1 MQLPGSLRDDTGIAR
16 KGAAVPEASRT
27 GERSDAGQPRI
38 RTRARFGAAV
48 VLVLAVAV
56 GFVGCGGGGGDSGK
70 AKRAT
75 TSTPTS
81 TPTATSL
88 PEGYSLAAQAKVP
101 QLAIYDDPGAAAPS
115 KTVPNPWLLNE
126 EPDKQIPQVFL
137 VEEQRPDGW
146 LRVLLAERPNGSTGW
161 IRQSD
166 VQLTP
171 NPYRMQV
178 KLGDHKITVFQ
189 GTNLIYEGDVAIGKP
204 ETPTPPGKYYTRV
217 LIQAPDPNTVYG
229 PFAYGLSAHSE
240 VLTEFSGGDAE
251 VGVHGNNDQ
260 SVLGK
265 SVTAGCIRM
274 DNDQITKLSKVLPL
288 GTPVEIVN

>member
-1 MQLPGSLRDDTGIAR
+1 VPEPSQTGI
-16 KGAAVPEASRT
+16 
-27 GERSDAGQPRI
+27 RSDASAGCL
-38 RTRARFGAAV
+38 RTRARLGAAV
-48 VLVLAVAV
+48 LLVVVVAV

-70 AKRAT
+70 AKRAP

-88 PEGYSLAAQAKVP
+88 PEGYSLAAQAKAP
-101 QLAIYDDPGAAAPS
+101 QLGIYDSPSAAAPS
-115 KTVPNPWLLNE
+115 KTVPNPWLLND

-161 IRQSD
+161 VRQSD

-171 NPYRMQV
+171 NPYRLRV
-178 KLGDHKITVFQ
+178 SLGDHKITVFQ
-189 GTNLIYEGDVAIGKP
+189 GTNLLYEGDVAIGKP
-204 ETPTPPGKYYTRV
+204 ETPTPPGKYYMRV

-251 VGVHGNNDQ
+251 VGVHGNNDA

-288 GTPVEIVN
+288 GTPVEIVS

>member
-1 MQLPGSLRDDTGIAR
+1 
-16 KGAAVPEASRT
+16 VPEVSETAM
-27 GERSDAGQPRI
+27 RSGAGPR
-38 RTRARFGAAV
+38 RARNRARFGVGRAVILVVAV
-48 VLVLAVAV
+48 VV
-56 GFVGCGGGGGDSGK
+56 GFVGCGGGGDSGK
-70 AKRAT
+70 AKRS
-75 TSTPTS
+75 TSS
-81 TPTATSL
+81 TPTATSV
-88 PEGYSLAAQAKVP
+88 PEGYSLVAQAKVP
-101 QLAIYDDPGAAAPS
+101 EIGIYDRPSAAAPS

-161 IRQSD
+161 VRASD

-171 NPYRMQV
+171 NPYHMQV
-178 KLGDHKITVFQ
+178 KLGEHKISVFQ
-189 GTNLIYEGDVAIGKP
+189 GTKEIYAGDVAIGKQ

-251 VGVHGNNDQ
+251 VGVHGNNDA

>member
-1 MQLPGSLRDDTGIAR
+1 
-16 KGAAVPEASRT
+16 VPEVAET
-27 GERSDAGQPRI
+27 AMRSGAGPR
-38 RTRARFGAAV
+38 RARNRARFGAAV
-48 VLVLAVAV
+48 ILVATVAV
-56 GFVGCGGGGGDSGK
+56 GFVGCGGGGDSGK
-70 AKRAT
+70 AKRS
-75 TSTPTS
+75 TSS

-88 PEGYSLAAQAKVP
+88 PAGYSLVAQVKGTEIG
-101 QLAIYDDPGAAAPS
+101 IYDSPSAATPS
-115 KTVPNPWLLNE
+115 ETVPNPWLLNE

-161 IRQSD
+161 VRASD

-178 KLGDHKITVFQ
+178 KLGEHKISVLQ
-189 GTNLIYEGDVAIGKP
+189 GTKEIYSGDVAIGKQ

-251 VGVHGNNDQ
+251 VGVHGNNDA

>member
-1 MQLPGSLRDDTGIAR
+1 VPKPSQT
-16 KGAAVPEASRT
+16 AV
-27 GERSDAGQPRI
+27 RSDAGSNRL
-38 RTRARFGAAV
+38 RTRARLGAAV
-48 VLVLAVAV
+48 ILVAAVAV

-70 AKRAT
+70 AKRAP

-81 TPTATSL
+81 TPTTTSL

-101 QLAIYDDPGAAAPS
+101 QLGIYDSPSAATPS

-161 IRQSD
+161 VRQSD

-178 KLGDHKITVFQ
+178 NLGDHKITVFQ
-189 GTNLIYEGDVAIGKP
+189 GTNVMYEGDVAIGKA

-251 VGVHGNNDQ
+251 VGVHGNNDA

-288 GTPVEIVN
+288 GTPVEIVS

>member
-1 MQLPGSLRDDTGIAR
+1 
-16 KGAAVPEASRT
+16 VPEASRT
-27 GERSDAGQPRI
+27 AKRFDARPHR
-38 RTRARFGAAV
+38 RRLRARFGAAV
-48 VLVLAVAV
+48 ILVVAVAV
-56 GFVGCGGGGGDSGK
+56 GFVGCGGGGDDSGK

-75 TSTPTS
+75 TS

-101 QLAIYDDPGAAAPS
+101 QLAIYDEPGAAAPS

-146 LRVLLAERPNGSTGW
+146 LKVLLAERPNGSTGW

-171 NPYRMQV
+171 NPYHMQV

-189 GTNLIYEGDVAIGKP
+189 GTNVIYEGDVAIGKP

-251 VGVHGNNDQ
+251 VGVHGNNDA

-288 GTPVEIVN
+288 GTPVEITN

>member
-1 MQLPGSLRDDTGIAR
+1 
-16 KGAAVPEASRT
+16 V
-27 GERSDAGQPRI
+27 
-38 RTRARFGAAV
+38 
-48 VLVLAVAV
+48 VAV

-70 AKRAT
+70 AKRAP

-81 TPTATSL
+81 TPTTTSL

-101 QLAIYDDPGAAAPS
+101 QLGIYDSPSAATPS

-161 IRQSD
+161 VRQSD

-178 KLGDHKITVFQ
+178 NLGDHKITVFQ
-189 GTNLIYEGDVAIGKP
+189 GTNVMYEGDVAIGKA

-251 VGVHGNNDQ
+251 VGVHGNNDA

-288 GTPVEIVN
+288 GTPVEIVS

>member
-1 MQLPGSLRDDTGIAR
+1 M
-16 KGAAVPEASRT
+16 PEPSRT
-27 GERSDAGQPRI
+27 AMRSDAGAGCL
-38 RTRARFGAAV
+38 RTRARLGAAV
-48 VLVLAVAV
+48 LLVVVVAV

-70 AKRAT
+70 AKRAP

-101 QLAIYDDPGAAAPS
+101 QLGIYDSPSAAAPS

-161 IRQSD
+161 VRQSD

-171 NPYRMQV
+171 NPYRLRV
-178 KLGDHKITVFQ
+178 SLGDHKITVFQ
-189 GTNLIYEGDVAIGKP
+189 GTNVIYEGDVAIGKP
-204 ETPTPPGKYYTRV
+204 ETPTPPGKYYMRV

-251 VGVHGNNDQ
+251 VGVHGNNDA

-265 SVTAGCIRM
+265 SVTARCIRM

-288 GTPVEIVN
+288 GTPVEIVS

>member
-1 MQLPGSLRDDTGIAR
+1 MPEPSQT
-16 KGAAVPEASRT
+16 AV
-27 GERSDAGQPRI
+27 RSDAGSNRL
-38 RTRARFGAAV
+38 RTRARLGAAV
-48 VLVLAVAV
+48 ILVAAVAV

-70 AKRAT
+70 AKRAP

-81 TPTATSL
+81 TPTTTSL

-101 QLAIYDDPGAAAPS
+101 QLGIYDSPSAATPS

-161 IRQSD
+161 VRQSD

-178 KLGDHKITVFQ
+178 NLGDHKITVFQ
-189 GTNLIYEGDVAIGKP
+189 GTNVMYEGDVAIGKA

-251 VGVHGNNDQ
+251 VGVHGNNDA

-288 GTPVEIVN
+288 GTPVEIVS